1 MTNSVLGVYFVDNR
15 SALTVYF
22 SLSRPHAIFVM
33 LYSPT
38 YRRFCETQMFVCFLT
53 SVIYESLQVNTF
65 LLKHCSEPLLSV
77 ILRGF
82 VVFFF
87 CDYLI
92 KISQQNLPHC
102 DSDSITTLNEKR
114 GNV

>member
-1 MTNSVLGVYFVDNR
+1 MLITDQLLQCISLLVAPMLSLLCFTVLLIGV
-15 SALTVYF
+15 SARHRCL
-22 SLSRPHAIFVM
+22 
-33 LYSPT
+33 
-38 YRRFCETQMFVCFLT
+38 FVCFLT

-82 VVFFF
+82 VVVFF